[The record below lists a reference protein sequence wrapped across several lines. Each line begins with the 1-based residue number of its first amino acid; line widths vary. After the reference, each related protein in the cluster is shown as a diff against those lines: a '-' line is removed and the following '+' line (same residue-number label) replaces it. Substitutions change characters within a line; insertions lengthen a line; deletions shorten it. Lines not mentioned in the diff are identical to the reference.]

1 MYYEGN
7 FFFDP
12 SYTNITSSFRVVFF
26 TAAAVAGEWVAL
38 LLFLRPISSEK
49 RQPELESE
57 AS

>member
-1 MYYEGN
+1 MREK

-26 TAAAVAGEWVAL
+26 TAAAAAGAWVAL
-38 LLFLRPISSEK
+38 LLFLRPISEK
-49 RQPELESE
+49 RLPELERE